1 MSSRLI
7 SKLRYDLYAK
17 RQGLDPQRPVGGFR
31 LVEAPQI
38 QPGDD
43 LQPLQQIAILHMMY
57 STTARGLAQRIAST
71 NDIQD
76 RPVWSDFHALTE
88 KGLCIRPVGSQW
100 HVLTLDGQ
108 DFAKRMLSHLC
119 RTYNVHVMDEI
130 RGDDGSVRFR
140 CSCGKWSSGV
150 FRSSGMYTW
159 RRASNSFSAHLPK
172 VDANGN
178 PVRKNQ
184 RA

>member
-1 MSSRLI
+1 MSSRLM
-7 SKLRYDLYAK
+7 SRLNNDLWLEREGFVRPAGGLQVV
-17 RQGLDPQRPVGGFR
+17 QGPVS
-31 LVEAPQI
+31 

-43 LQPLQQIAILHMMY
+43 LSPLQQIAILRMMY
-57 STTARGLAQRIAST
+57 STTARGLAQRIAAV

-76 RPVWSDFHALTE
+76 RPAWSDFYALVE

-108 DFAKRMLSHLC
+108 AFAKSMLTHLC
-119 RTYNVHVMDEI
+119 RVHDVHVMDEI

-140 CSCGKWSSGV
+140 CSCGGWSSGV
-150 FRSSGMYTW
+150 FRSNGMYTW

-178 PVRKNQ
+178 RLTKLE